1 MNKFKNFENKEIL
14 VRKTIAGFIE
24 KLFAYHGYGLN
35 HDRVKKVCY
44 NEDAPNSEI
53 EERAKSSYDAF
64 VYLLTNC
71 KSPLTNRIV
80 NTFFYLYFGKAIEES
95 VALRITTR
103 FFDYLDKEP
112 FETASYFHIDVYDE
126 LDFCCEEEKLN
137 ISLMFFN
144 YVLSKNNIPVLRF
157 LPSEINKYKELKQ
170 DFTNGKKE
178 LLLEFLFN
186 LVINNKTQD
195 KQYYKNLKKLDVNEI
210 FAILKAD
217 ESLIKNLFD
226 IKHISIFGSFA
237 KGINRIDSDIDL
249 LMSFSLDLTS
259 DQKQESIKQFKKL
272 YCAKFNRFID
282 ISEISEYLS
291 DEFIKKLPYVKRI
304 F

>member
-14 VRKTIAGFIE
+14 VRKVIAGFIE
-24 KLFAYHGYGLN
+24 KLFAYHGHGQN

-53 EERAKSSYDAF
+53 EERVKSSYDAF
-64 VYLLTNC
+64 IYLLTNC

-80 NTFFYLYFGKAIEES
+80 NAFFYLYFGKAIEES

-112 FETASYFHIDVYDE
+112 LETASYFHLDVYDE
-126 LDFCCEEEKLN
+126 LDFCGEEEKLN

-144 YVLSKNNIPVLRF
+144 YVLAKNNIPVLRF
-157 LPSEINKYKELKQ
+157 LPNEISKYQELKQ
-170 DFTNGKKE
+170 DFRNGKKE

-186 LVINNKTQD
+186 LVINGKTQD
-195 KQYYKNLKKLDVNEI
+195 KQYYKNLRKLDVNEI
-210 FAILKAD
+210 YAILKAD
-217 ESLIKNLFD
+217 ESQIKNLFD

-237 KGINRIDSDIDL
+237 KEINRIDSDIDL

-259 DQKQESIKQFKKL
+259 EQKQESIKQFKKL
-272 YCAKFNRFID
+272 YCVKFDRFID
-282 ISEISEYLS
+282 ISETSEYLN
-291 DEFIKKLPYVKRI
+291 DEFIKKLPYVKKV